1 MARATPVRPLLDERL
16 TEMLSLMK
24 GADSVEL
31 KLTVP
36 DEPPVAVQALGIDP
50 LDVQMRQVFFFDT
63 PDLKLDSA
71 GLVVRGRASRGA
83 RGDDSVVKLRPVKPA
98 DLRRRVPR
106 RRRTWSSR
114 STRCRG
120 LCLLRR
126 R

>member
-1 MARATPVRPLLDERL
+1 MAVDRGTRALSDEQL
-16 TEMLSLMK
+16 AEMLELAK

-36 DEPPVAVQALGIDP
+36 DSQQRSTVQALGIDP

-63 PDLKLDSA
+63 PDLKLNAA
-71 GLVVRGRASRGA
+71 GLVVRGRRVQAK
-83 RGDDSVVKLRPVKPA
+83 GDDSVVKLRPVKPPICPTSTA
-98 DLRRRVPR
+98 SSPA
-106 RRRTWSSR
+106 WWSR

-120 LCLLRR
+120 ATSARR